1 MTTVDLVGGSTRR
14 RKAHPRAWTTLAVL
28 MLLVLS
34 FTVAPQSADAATR
47 VCAPS
52 GRCVSAVQTCNP
64 GTSCARELFRE
75 VPTGQYCA
83 PSVGCFPWKGKN
95 YRYVGGPA
103 TTQAQRESAMKCASS
118 LGVTWLGG
126 VAGGPIGVTILGVA
140 VSLWGRSS

>member
-1 MTTVDLVGGSTRR
+1 MATADLVPRNRGRRTGG
-14 RKAHPRAWTTLAVL
+14 HRAWTTLTVL
-28 MLLVLS
+28 TLLVLS
-34 FTVAPQSADAATR
+34 LTVAPQSAEAATR
-47 VCAPS
+47 VCAPN
-52 GRCVSAVQTCNP
+52 GRCVSAAQTCYP

-75 VPTGQYCA
+75 VPAGQYCA

-126 VAGGPIGVTILGVA
+126 VAGGPIGITILGVA
-140 VSLWGRSS
+140 VSLWGCSS